1 MTARQNLT
9 ITACCLVPMLA
20 AADTL
25 DIYQDLT
32 GKTVLMSSAVQGPP
46 LSLVPDPVRD
56 KTNAIA
62 TIERWLGEKGI
73 EVVADGPDFVR
84 LFPKSAEAF
93 ATNRP
98 LRGAQLLPGET
109 QKSAQGMIDF
119 TGADINQVLEIYA
132 DMRQRTILRP
142 VTLPAPSIRLR
153 TLGGLSWPEGIYA
166 LETVLALNGISVVDD
181 GPKFIQVV
189 PFPQRV
195 LPHAPKPDSDARV
208 FNPKKVPETGMNRI
222 TVPPRPRNEVEQLEQ
237 AFERLRQ
244 AFYEYLN
251 PAKPAKRPVERLL
264 ALYARLTDKTV
275 VVTKASSQFYGIPVR
290 FQVTTPLTKA
300 ELIYAIETTFALNNL
315 AIIAVSADK
324 VRVGHISEAG
334 ASSLQQAK
342 DSSPTNR

>member
-1 MTARQNLT
+1 MTASQTLT
-9 ITACCLVPMLA
+9 LAACCLAPILA
-20 AADTL
+20 VADTL

-32 GKTVLMSSAVQGPP
+32 GKTVLMSSVVQPPP

-56 KTNAIA
+56 RTNAIT
-62 TIERWLGEKGI
+62 TIERWLEEKGI
-73 EVVADGPDFVR
+73 EVVTDGPHFVR
-84 LFPKSAEAF
+84 LFPKAAASL
-93 ATNRP
+93 ATNAP
-98 LRGAQLLPGET
+98 LRGAQFVLGE
-109 QKSAQGMIDF
+109 AQNSGPGMIDF
-119 TGADINQVLEIYA
+119 TGADLNQVLEIYA

-153 TLGGLSWPEGIYA
+153 TLGGLSLAEGAYA

-189 PFPQRV
+189 PTPQRV
-195 LPHAPKPDSDARV
+195 VPHAPKPEPDARV
-208 FNPKKVPETGMNRI
+208 FNPRRVPETGINRI

-251 PAKPAKRPVERLL
+251 PAKPGRAPVERLL

-275 VVTKASSQFYGIPVR
+275 VVTQRSSQFYGIPVR

-300 ELIYAIETTFALNNL
+300 ELIYAIETTFASNNL
-315 AIIAVSADK
+315 AIVPVGEDK
-324 VRVGHISEAG
+324 VRVGHISELG
-334 ASSLQQAK
+334 A
-342 DSSPTNR
+342 R